1 MDKVR
6 VGIVGSGFIAELH
19 AAALQLVQDSEIVAV
34 ASPTPG
40 KARRFA
46 EQRGIRKSFE
56 DYQDLLAVKEVDM
69 ITVACPNYLH
79 ERVTVDAARAGKH
92 VVCEKPLSCSL
103 EEADRMIVACRKAGV
118 MLMYGEELCF
128 APKYVRVK
136 QLIEEGAL
144 GSVFRVKQSEEHSGP
159 HAAWFWDVE
168 KSGGGVLMDMG
179 CHSIEYARW
188 LFGKPQARSVWASI
202 GTYVQGKKT
211 QGDDHSV
218 CVVEYEGARIG
229 IAENSWAK
237 PGGVD
242 DRVEVYGSEGFTH
255 ADLLRG
261 NSLLTYSQT
270 GYGYAVEKAGD
281 TKGYTFTVFEELWN
295 YGFPQELGH
304 FVRCVQGK
312 EQPLETGEDGRE
324 VLRIICA
331 AYESAGAGK
340 RVDWPYDPTGVRKPI
355 DLWKEPQ

>member
-6 VGIVGSGFIAELH
+6 VGILGSGFIAELH
-19 AAALQLVQDSEIVAV
+19 TAALQLVQDAEVIAV

-46 EQRGIRKSFE
+46 EQRGIPRFFE
-56 DYQDLLAVKEVDM
+56 DHQDLLALKEVDM
-69 ITVACPNYLH
+69 ITVAYPNFLH
-79 ERVTVDAARAGKH
+79 EKVTVDAARAGKH
-92 VVCEKPLSCSL
+92 VVCEKPLCCSL
-103 EEADRMIVACRKAGV
+103 EEADRMIEACRQEKV
-118 MLMYGEELCF
+118 LLMYGEELCF

-136 QLIEEGAL
+136 QLIDEGAL

-159 HAAWFWDVE
+159 HMPWFWDVE

-188 LFGKPQARSVWASI
+188 LFGKPEVKSVWASL
-202 GTYVQGKKT
+202 GTYVHSNKT
-211 QGDDHSV
+211 KGDDHSI
-218 CVVEYEGARIG
+218 CVVEYRGGRVG

-242 DRVEVYGSEGFTH
+242 DRAEVYGSEGFTH

-270 GYGYAVEKAGD
+270 GYGYAVEKAGE
-281 TKGYTFTVFEELWN
+281 TKGYSFTVFEELWN
-295 YGFPQELGH
+295 YGFPQELAH

-312 EQPLETGEDGRE
+312 EQPVETGEDGRE
-324 VLRIICA
+324 VLRIISA
-331 AYESAGAGK
+331 AYESAGSGK
-340 RVDWPYDPTGVRKPI
+340 RVDWPYDPSGVKKPI
-355 DLWKEPQ
+355 DLWKQRR

>member
-1 MDKVR
+1 
-6 VGIVGSGFIAELH
+6 
-19 AAALQLVQDSEIVAV
+19 
-34 ASPTPG
+34 
-40 KARRFA
+40 
-46 EQRGIRKSFE
+46 
-56 DYQDLLAVKEVDM
+56 M
-69 ITVACPNYLH
+69 I
-79 ERVTVDAARAGKH
+79 E
-92 VVCEKPLSCSL
+92 
-103 EEADRMIVACRKAGV
+103 ACRKAGV

-128 APKYVRVK
+128 APKYARVK

-144 GSVFRVKQSEEHSGP
+144 GEVFRVKQSEEHSGP
-159 HAAWFWDVE
+159 HTAWFWDVE

-188 LFGKPQARSVWASI
+188 LFGKPEVRSVWASL

-211 QGDDHSV
+211 KGDDHSI
-218 CVVEYEGARIG
+218 CVVEYEGAKVG

-242 DRVEVYGSEGFTH
+242 DRVEAYGSEGFTH

-281 TKGYTFTVFEELWN
+281 TRGYTFTVFEELWN
-295 YGFPQELGH
+295 YGFPQEFAH
-304 FVRCVQGK
+304 FLRCVQGK

-331 AYESAGAGK
+331 AYESAGTGK
-340 RVDWPYDPTGVRKPI
+340 RVDWPYAPTGVRKPI
-355 DLWKEPQ
+355 DLWKKRR